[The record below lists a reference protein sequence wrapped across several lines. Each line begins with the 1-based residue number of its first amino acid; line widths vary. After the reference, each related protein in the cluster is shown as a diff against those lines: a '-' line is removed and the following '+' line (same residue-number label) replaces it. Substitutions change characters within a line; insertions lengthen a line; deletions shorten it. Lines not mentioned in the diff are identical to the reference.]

1 MSDLPKFPVK
11 MSATKLLAKVKELKK
26 QYPEAIYCKSDGLDC
41 CKYFSGRVK
50 NGPKTHGCIIGQAIR
65 ELYPENIAFLKKLD
79 DDPDCD
85 TSIEDLLPRSKTTDL
100 LQSIQIN
107 QDHDVTWGES

>member
-26 QYPEAIYCKSDGLDC
+26 QYPEALYSKPNEHDC

-79 DDPDCD
+79 NDPESD
-85 TSIEDLLPRSKTTDL
+85 TAIDDLLPMSKSRDL
-100 LQSIQIN
+100 LQSIQNN
-107 QDHDVTWGES
+107 QDYNVTWGKS